1 VADGIRYSETSGADR
16 SRSTRATYSRSM
28 RIVSLLP
35 AATDIVA
42 ELGLAGQLVGRTH
55 ECDWPP
61 EAVKSVPVVTGTDF
75 SPDALSSREIS
86 DAVGGAT
93 HTGSSL
99 YTLDSEALAALKPDV
114 VLTQDLCE
122 VCAISYQRV
131 TETVRVLNSDT
142 RVLSLE
148 PRTLN
153 DVLDCL
159 VTVGSLLGVREQA
172 EQRREEL
179 RRRLEHVARL
189 TAGRARPR
197 VVAIEWLDPL
207 WPAGHWVPE
216 QIGIAAG
223 QALLAAPGE
232 HTKPMTWDAVR
243 EARPDV
249 LLILP
254 CGFPPDRT
262 LQEKEVLTSL
272 PDWAELPAVRAGQV
286 WVLDGPAYFNRPG
299 PRVVRGVE
307 VLAHV
312 LHQMRAGEAVTAAE
326 ARPFPLSASPDCASL
341 TAAP

>member
-1 VADGIRYSETSGADR
+1 
-16 SRSTRATYSRSM
+16 M

-61 EAVKSVPVVTGTDF
+61 EAVRSVPVVTGADF
-75 SPDALSSREIS
+75 APEQLSSREIS
-86 DAVGGAT
+86 DAVGGAA
-93 HTGSSL
+93 HSGSSL
-99 YTLDSEALAALKPDV
+99 YTLDSDALARLRPDV
-114 VLTQDLCE
+114 VLTQDLCD
-122 VCAISYQRV
+122 VCAVSYRRV
-131 TETVRVLNSDT
+131 SEAVRVLDGDT

-148 PRTLN
+148 PHTLD

-159 VTVGSLLGVREQA
+159 VTVGELLGVRERA
-172 EQRREEL
+172 EQRRREL
-179 RRRLEHVARL
+179 RDRLERVSRL
-189 TAGRARPR
+189 TSGRARPR

-216 QIGIAAG
+216 QIGFAG
-223 QALLAAPGE
+223 GEALLAAPGE

-249 LLILP
+249 LLVMP
-254 CGFPPDRT
+254 CGLPPERT
-262 LQEKEVLTSL
+262 LRERELLTAL
-272 PDWAELPAVRAGQV
+272 PGWADLPAVRSGRV

-299 PRVVRGVE
+299 PRVVRGAE

-312 LHQMRAGEAVTAAE
+312 LHEVRAGEPVTRAE
-326 ARPFPLSASPDCASL
+326 AQPLSD
-341 TAAP
+341 